1 MSSSS
6 SSACVKATGAVR
18 GAASASAASP
28 TTAVAS
34 PCSPPA
40 TPFVR
45 SPRRLSCLSF
55 LSFLSFDGSSSGI
68 FFRPPPADMGSAAS
82 SSSSSTSSSSSS
94 SSFLAFLS
102 FLSFFSLLSSLGLL
116 SAFAS
121 SSSFRRHDLGL
132 NSCVT
137 SAPPSQLSILLAM
150 RVDTRFAGG
159 LPGTSE
165 TSCSS
170 RKPLRSAYATAPP
183 EAFPMSRSD
192 SPVHSTSGSESSP

>member
-1 MSSSS
+1 MFLIKFWTCNFSVAFKMTASFFFVFLALSSLPLSAFLSS
-6 SSACVKATGAVR
+6 
-18 GAASASAASP
+18 
-28 TTAVAS
+28 
-34 PCSPPA
+34 
-40 TPFVR
+40 FV
-45 SPRRLSCLSF
+45 SLSSF
-55 LSFLSFDGSSSGI
+55 LSFLSFDGSCSAI

-82 SSSSSTSSSSSS
+82 SSSSSTSSFSSCSSSS

-102 FLSFFSLLSSLGLL
+102 FLSIFSLLSSLGPLADFL

-183 EAFPMSRSD
+183 EAFPMSRSE
-192 SPVHSTSGSESSP
+192 SLAHSTSGSESSP